1 MKENLYQFVH
11 KMIQSH
17 FTVSETLEL
26 VEKVYIEK
34 MLSLHN
40 QNVSAT
46 AKTMQV
52 HRNTLMRKIKS
63 LGIRE

>member
-1 MKENLYQFVH
+1 MKENLYQFIDQ
-11 KMIQSH
+11 MIQSH

-34 MLSLHN
+34 ILIRHN
-40 QNVSAT
+40 QNVSAA
-46 AKTMQV
+46 AKSLHI

>member
-1 MKENLYQFVH
+1 MKENLYQFVD

-46 AKTMQV
+46 AKTMHV

>member
-1 MKENLYQFVH
+1 MRENLHEFVD
-11 KMIQSH
+11 KMIQSN
-17 FTVSETLEL
+17 FTITETLEL

-34 MLSLHN
+34 ILNRHK
-40 QNVSAT
+40 QNVSAA
-46 AKTMQV
+46 AKTMRI